1 MNDSKDVIAL
11 QTWWKSCLIRISSDA
26 ECWITKVG
34 EVGMIQIAIL
44 FVLIAL
50 AISIVADIREG
61 R

>member
-1 MNDSKDVIAL
+1 MRTGS
-11 QTWWKSCLIRISSDA
+11 
-26 ECWITKVG
+26 

>member
-1 MNDSKDVIAL
+1 MAVLVCKTYY
-11 QTWWKSCLIRISSDA
+11 QTKNGS
-26 ECWITKVG
+26 

>member
-1 MNDSKDVIAL
+1 MHTSEVLRDVR
-11 QTWWKSCLIRISSDA
+11 K
-26 ECWITKVG
+26 EG

>member
-1 MNDSKDVIAL
+1 MHTAIANCIVCDAVKSNHMSAKKECKLMN
-11 QTWWKSCLIRISSDA
+11 R
-26 ECWITKVG
+26 KVG